1 MVGVA
6 DPLDAT
12 LGRRNDEG
20 KLFAQVRQQFY
31 DLEGQLQQ
39 RRHEL
44 TTLQERQA
52 DTDAL
57 DLLDALPTA
66 SGRLGELPQPVLRR
80 LFQAFHLKVEYDRHT
95 NWATIEVTLRG
106 DDIDE
111 LQQAAAAILHTTQI
125 RAEAVKVDAQRIEQ
139 SSVAHALGPSP
150 VTTMDK
156 GTRVSRPR
164 TSHVGRAARGS
175 RVDEC
180 CGD

>member
-156 GTRVSRPR
+156 GTRVSLP
-164 TSHVGRAARGS
+164 GQAMLDEPARGS
-175 RVDEC
+175 RVDES